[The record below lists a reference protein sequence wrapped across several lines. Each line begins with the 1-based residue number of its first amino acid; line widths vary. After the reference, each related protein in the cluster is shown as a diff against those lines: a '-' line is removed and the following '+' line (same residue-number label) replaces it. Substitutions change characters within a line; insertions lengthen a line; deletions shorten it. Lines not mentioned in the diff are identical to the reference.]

1 MACSVSSSSEKKI
14 RLMIILG
21 AQVTTKVV
29 EEVHH
34 TVIRKEETYI
44 IPLDMEVVKVTI
56 ETITAT
62 KEIPLQ

>member
-1 MACSVSSSSEKKI
+1 
-14 RLMIILG
+14 MIILD
-21 AQVTTKVV
+21 AKVTTKIGD
-29 EEVHH
+29 EVHH
-34 TVIRKEETYI
+34 TVIRKEETDI